1 MNNKIEVI
9 TREEGIA
16 VLANYFRSFDMLA
29 LAAGFNEAECL
40 KHMRARDSCLS
51 EYASLTGHIDA
62 QAAVTSIWAPRGLH
76 Q

>member
-1 MNNKIEVI
+1 MTNKIEVT
-9 TREEGIA
+9 TREEGIE
-16 VLANYFRSFDMLA
+16 VLANYYRAFDMLA

-51 EYASLTGHIDA
+51 EYASLSGHTDV

-76 Q
+76 

>member
-1 MNNKIEVI
+1 MTTNIEVT

-29 LAAGFNEAECL
+29 LDSGFNEAECL

-51 EYASLTGHIDA
+51 EYASLSGHTDV
-62 QAAVTSIWAPRGLH
+62 QAAVSSIWAPKGLH
-76 Q
+76 